1 MRVLFV
7 LFLIGL
13 LPVKILSQINLF
25 SASYDSL
32 RSDDRIEGTLNDL
45 EISSRFFDAAFIL
58 SKSSSRFLSLNS
70 LTPYGSKIHQ
80 FKAVNN
86 NRIVSPLPHIGFSY
100 IFGTQGAQKLGVE
113 YQQVFQGDWVLNSAV
128 SNIKSGGYFRN
139 TAYGNTNLTFSLTKK
154 NERYGFSLSGRTTKV
169 SRQWSGGVID
179 SVLLESFAPLLV
191 PVYKPNCN
199 STLKYFET
207 EATGYIRLI
216 SNEKYSIGFLNVLGV
231 NGENRVYTELDTL
244 SGIYSTIYYDSLSTN
259 DQYQRSAITNSSA
272 LYIKRENL
280 SYSAGIGSR
289 YWNYRN
295 RDLYRDTFELDVIQ
309 QFELSKR
316 KFQFSHQSSFNL
328 IGAANTWVIRNDV
341 KYRFKKAVMKWS
353 STFGQTLPEL
363 YQRFYSANNVFYS
376 NVNQSL
382 QSYTQNTLGINFTLK
397 RLEFDLGYLLQ
408 TNNGVYFF
416 DPLLLNWSNQTDLN
430 SSVSQQAYLKTSYVF
445 RKFHWYQS
453 YRFTHS
459 NIDRTIIP
467 KHQLQG
473 NFMTRLGLFKAKKL
487 QMTFGL
493 SYHLTSKTN
502 IIPIIENIGVF
513 DLLNVSSQN
522 NQKPLFTMGAMLA
535 MEIETFRFFV
545 KLSNMGYLWNSTSW
559 QYIDGI
565 YLPEVAV
572 RVGLTWDFWN

>member
-1 MRVLFV
+1 MRVLFI

-25 SASYDSL
+25 SVSYDSL
-32 RSDDRIEGTLNDL
+32 RSDDRIEGTLHDL

-58 SKSSSRFLSLNS
+58 SNSSGPFLSLNS

-80 FKAVNN
+80 FKPVNN
-86 NRIVSPLPHIGFSY
+86 DRIVSPLPHVGFSY

-113 YQQVFQGDWVLNSAV
+113 YQQVFKGDWVLNSAV

-154 NERYGFSLSGRTTKV
+154 NERYGFSLSGRTKKV

-199 STLKYFET
+199 STLKHFET

-216 SNEKYSIGFLNVLGV
+216 ANEKYSIGFLNVLGV

-244 SGIYSTIYYDSLSTN
+244 SGIYSAIYYDSLSTN
-259 DQYQRSAITNSSA
+259 DQYQRSAMKNSSA

-280 SYSAGIGSR
+280 SYSGGIGSR

-295 RDLYRDTFELDVIQ
+295 RDLYRDTFELDVTQ
-309 QFELSKR
+309 QLELSKR

-328 IGAANTWVIRNDV
+328 IGAASTWLIRNDV
-341 KYRFKKAVMKWS
+341 KYRFKKAVIKWNS
-353 STFGQTLPEL
+353 SFGQKLPEL

-382 QSYTQNTLGINFTLK
+382 QSHTQNTLGIDLTLK
-397 RLEFDLGYLLQ
+397 QIEFDLGYLLQ
-408 TNNGVYFF
+408 TNDGIYFF
-416 DPLLLNWSNQTDLN
+416 DPLLLNWTNQTALS

-445 RKFHWYQS
+445 RKFRWYQS
-453 YRFTHS
+453 YRFTLS
-459 NIDRTIIP
+459 NVERTIVP

-473 NFMTRLGLFKAKKL
+473 DFMTRLGLFKAKKL

-493 SYHLTSKTN
+493 SYRLSSKTN
-502 IIPIIENIGVF
+502 IIPIIEHIGVF
-513 DLLNVSSQN
+513 DLLNVSNQN
-522 NQKPLFTMGAMLA
+522 NQKPIFTMGAMLA
-535 MEIETFRFFV
+535 MEIETFRFFA
-545 KLSNMGYLWNSTSW
+545 KLSNIGYLWNSTSW